1 MQHPS
6 VRAPAQKPIV
16 IEVAGEPF
24 GVVIPSESGFRF
36 MAVRFPVF
44 SLDGKL
50 FETVDAA
57 RLAASHAVQSDA
69 L

>member
-1 MQHPS
+1 MQYAP

-16 IEVAGEPF
+16 IEVGGEPF

-44 SLDGKL
+44 PLDGKL

-57 RLAASHAVQSDA
+57 TLAARDAVRGEAS
-69 L
+69 